1 MLRLYTVVGMREQ
14 SRGIRE
20 KSREE
25 SEEEES
31 CVDEAW
37 IRVPGTRTGKE
48 TFSKASCECEWIE
61 VL

>member
-1 MLRLYTVVGMREQ
+1 MRER

-48 TFSKASCECEWIE
+48 TFSKASCEWIE